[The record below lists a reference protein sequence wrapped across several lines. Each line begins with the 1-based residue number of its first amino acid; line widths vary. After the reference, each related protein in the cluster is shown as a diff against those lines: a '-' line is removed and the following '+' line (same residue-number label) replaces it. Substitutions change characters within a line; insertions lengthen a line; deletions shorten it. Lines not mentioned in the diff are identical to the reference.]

1 MRDLIRK
8 LLHIG
13 SGNAIISTRIIC
25 VVSPKSAP
33 IRRLRDDAKAQ
44 GLLIDATDG
53 KLTRAVI
60 VTDSGHVILSSM
72 TPATLLS
79 RLESFAEAS

>member
-1 MRDLIRK
+1 MHASMKK

-13 SGNAIISTRIIC
+13 SGNAIISTRIVC

-33 IRRLRDDAKAQ
+33 IRRLRDEAKAQ

-53 KLTRAVI
+53 KQTRAVI

-72 TPATLLS
+72 TPSTLLS